1 VLLLGLTHHNERNHA
16 MKTVPARVKGA
27 AVAVATLGFLSAAL
41 AGCAAG
47 TDPNIATCR
56 RELTAVLSGTG
67 PKAWPDACLALD
79 DETRDDVSEE
89 VLGSVLG
96 APVEAEDED
105 AD

>member
-1 VLLLGLTHHNERNHA
+1 
-16 MKTVPARVKGA
+16 MKTVPARVKGV

-41 AGCAAG
+41 AGCTAG

-79 DETRDDVSEE
+79 DETRDDVSEG

-96 APVEAEDED
+96 APVEDQD

>member
-1 VLLLGLTHHNERNHA
+1 VLLLGLTHHNERNHHA

-27 AVAVATLGFLSAAL
+27 AIAIATLGFLSAAL
-41 AGCAAG
+41 AGCTAA

-67 PKAWPDACLALD
+67 PKAWPDACLALE
-79 DETRDDVSEE
+79 DEARDDISEE
-89 VLGSVLG
+89 VLGAVLG
-96 APVEAEDED
+96 APVEDED